1 VIGAIVEHATYLSDP
16 EKLFTVSTGFIEAVV
31 VSVVAG
37 LYIVAQ
43 PSIYRTGLVD
53 LFPPRSH
60 PHAREAID
68 AVANA
73 LRLWL
78 LGQLIQ
84 MVAIGILSTIAV
96 WLIGLP
102 APLALGL
109 IAGVAEFIP
118 YLGPILAAIPAGL
131 VAVTKGTDALIWTI
145 IAYILIHQAE
155 GNLIGP
161 IVQREMLY
169 IPPAVILLGI
179 ISISFLFG
187 AIAIVFAAPMVV
199 MLFVLIKKLY
209 VRETLG
215 EKTSIPGE
223 TEAP

>member
-1 VIGAIVEHATYLSDP
+1 MTPADRAASMTSWLALIAALILLSLAAL
-16 EKLFTVSTGFIEAVV
+16 LFA
-31 VSVVAG
+31 
-37 LYIVAQ
+37 
-43 PSIYRTGLVD
+43 D
-53 LFPPRSH
+53 DK
-60 PHAREAID
+60 REAW
-68 AVANA
+68 V
-73 LRLWL
+73 
-78 LGQLIQ
+78 
-84 MVAIGILSTIAV
+84 
-96 WLIGLP
+96 
-102 APLALGL
+102 LGL